1 VLAAFLFETSAHDPA
16 VLTGAA
22 ALVLGLVTTACFL
35 PARSA
40 SRLDAASTL
49 RAE

>member
-1 VLAAFLFETSAHDPA
+1 VGVSRVDPLTFLVISA

-22 ALVLGLVTTACFL
+22 GVACYL

-40 SRLDAASTL
+40 SRLDPFAAL
-49 RAE
+49 RSE